1 MIDLLEINKYNLIC
15 YTHTIDLSVDFIGEI
30 VQIILRLDSTD
41 FMFYKK
47 KIERIKSD
55 SDFIKF
61 KRNDSRTNTYI
72 DNDSGD

>member
-15 YTHTIDLSVDFIGEI
+15 YTNTIDLSVDYFGEL

-61 KRNDSRTNTYI
+61 KRNDNRI
-72 DNDSGD
+72 